1 MLLALT
7 AFVCEIRRMNL
18 QGRLRKVVDDHGPSL
33 ATLRYDLEVVIPKVG
48 KMWRDQGL
56 FDDPTKIHGQ
66 CFCTDA
72 RQMILRMRD
81 LRPPIQGDSL
91 LTSRGNGLSVQTTD
105 SRGMDFR
112 TRRWPSKILHGERV
126 RIVTTPGGGGL
137 PIQRVKA
144 EPDQQMVLD
153 ENEPEPMF
161 APPIVTTAGTP
172 DIFALWWPTDDG
184 WGLAEAVLAFVV
196 DVDNA
201 SRVQVLATEPLP
213 PVTLSPLVT
222 PERRGPTV
230 RDDFTQFEPPAIS
243 TGEDPD
249 ESA

>member
-1 MLLALT
+1 
-7 AFVCEIRRMNL
+7 MNL
-18 QGRLRKVVDDHGPSL
+18 QGQLAKAVDDHGPSL

-48 KMWRDQGL
+48 EMWAGLGL

-66 CFCTDA
+66 AFSTCV
-72 RQMILRMRD
+72 RQMILRVRE
-81 LRPPIQGDSL
+81 LRPPIPGDSL
-91 LTSRGNGLSVQTTD
+91 LTSRGSGLSVQMAD
-105 SRGMDFR
+105 VRGMGFR
-112 TRRWPSKILHGERV
+112 TRRWPSKVLHGERA

-144 EPDQQMVLD
+144 QLDQQMVLD
-153 ENEPEPMF
+153 ENEPEPVF
-161 APPIVTTAGTP
+161 PPPIVTAAGVP

-213 PVTLSPLVT
+213 PVTLSPLITAKPRAQQT
-222 PERRGPTV
+222 PE
-230 RDDFTQFEPPAIS
+230 DFKAHEPPVLG

-249 ESA
+249 EPA